1 MRSWKK
7 FVLVLGLVLPMGL
20 FITGVATSRAQDPTP
35 VESPADAPSPDATPA
50 GEATPEVAPDEL
62 QTAPPAGG
70 PISLAALK
78 QSGADLGSSWGQKFQ
93 SLLGMAVLLGVCV
106 LFSSNRKK
114 ISWRLVGWGLGLQLA
129 MGVFVMKTDLGRWL
143 FGSVN
148 DIVAALLSYTT
159 SGAEFL
165 FGSLAVVA
173 RNNPPVGIGSS
184 FGGPVEPTGQV
195 VQIGAYFAFGVLPT
209 IIFFSS
215 LMAVLYH
222 AGVMQ
227 MIVKA
232 VATVMQKTMGTSG
245 AETLAASGNIF
256 VGQTESPLLIRP
268 FVNGMTESELM
279 AVMTCGFA
287 TVAGG
292 VMAAY
297 VGMLQASFQDIA
309 GHLLSASV
317 MSAPAALVCAKILVP
332 EPVPEK
338 SETYGEMKV
347 ELKQVDANLIDA
359 AARGAGDGL
368 QLALN
373 VGAMLLAFLALVAMA
388 NGLLGLAANTVAD
401 VVYGRTWEARL
412 TSAQAEYGRVTV
424 AADVDPDDLKDA
436 EAELVEL
443 AKEGA
448 EASQTAYK
456 SVQFTPDANEA
467 SVDDAGVLTVGPGVF
482 DADHPHLK
490 GLAEPAPVE
499 DTTWETGLRSL
510 TMEAILGFIL
520 APLAWLM
527 GVPWADAMQ
536 VGQLIGV
543 KTILNEFVAYGQLSS
558 MIPAGKLSHPR
569 SVIIVTYALCGFANL
584 GSIAIQIGGIGGIA
598 PDRRSDLARLGL
610 KAMIAGNIACL
621 LTATVA
627 GLMV

>member
-1 MRSWKK
+1 MRTWKK
-7 FVLVLGLVLPMGL
+7 TALVLGLVLPMAL
-20 FITGVATSRAQDPTP
+20 FVTGVATSSAQDPSPTA
-35 VESPADAPSPDATPA
+35 VESPAEAPA
-50 GEATPEVAPDEL
+50 GSPAEAPAEAASDEAAPEAPKK
-62 QTAPPAGG
+62 
-70 PISLAALK
+70 INMAALK

-93 SLLGMAVLLGVCV
+93 SLLGMAFLLGICV
-106 LFSSNRKK
+106 VFSNNRRR

-129 MGVFVMKTDLGRWL
+129 MGVFVMKTDLGAW
-143 FGSVN
+143 FFSSVN
-148 DIVAALLSYTT
+148 GIVDALLSYTT
-159 SGAEFL
+159 DGAAFL
-165 FGSLAVVA
+165 FGSLAKVST
-173 RNNPPVGIGSS
+173 NNPPVGIGST
-184 FGGPVEPTGQV
+184 FGGPVEPTGEV
-195 VQIGAYFAFGVLPT
+195 VQLGAYFAFGVLPT

-227 MIVKA
+227 MVVKM

-268 FVNGMTESELM
+268 FVKGMTESELM

-297 VGMLQASFQDIA
+297 VGMLRGSFEDIA
-309 GHLLSASV
+309 GHLMSASV
-317 MSAPAALVCAKILVP
+317 MSAPAALVCAKLLVP
-332 EPVPEK
+332 EPTPEK

-347 ELKQVDANLIDA
+347 ELKKVDANLIDA

-388 NGLLGLAANTVAD
+388 NGLLGWGANRVAD
-401 VVYGRTWEARL
+401 VFYGRTWEARL
-412 TSAQAEYGRVTV
+412 SAATAEYGRITV
-424 AADVDPDDLKDA
+424 AAEVDADDLADA
-436 EAELVEL
+436 EADLIEL
-443 AKEGA
+443 AKEAAATSGA
-448 EASQTAYK
+448 AYT
-456 SVQFTPDANEA
+456 SITFSADAA
-467 SVDDAGVLTVGPGVF
+467 AATIDDAGTLIVGLAAF
-482 DADHPHLK
+482 DAARPHLA
-490 GLAEPAPVE
+490 GLPEPQPVD
-499 DTTWETGLRSL
+499 DTSWESGMRGLTL
-510 TMEAILGFIL
+510 EAILGFLL

-527 GVPWADAMQ
+527 GVPWEDAGI

-543 KTILNEFVAYGQLSS
+543 KTILNEFVAYGSLSEL
-558 MIPAGKLSHPR
+558 IPAGALSHPR
-569 SVIIVTYALCGFANL
+569 SVVISTYALCGFANL

-598 PDRRSDLARLGL
+598 PERRSDLAKLGL
-610 KAMIAGNIACL
+610 KAMIAGNIGCL

-627 GLMV
+627 GLLV

>member
-1 MRSWKK
+1 MRTWKK
-7 FVLVLGLVLPMGL
+7 TALILGLVLPMGL
-20 FITGVATSRAQDPTP
+20 FVTGVATSQAQDPTP
-35 VESPADAPSPDATPA
+35 VESPADPVETPA
-50 GEATPEVAPDEL
+50 AEESPAPAESPAAAD
-62 QTAPPAGG
+62 APAQAPGA
-70 PISLAALK
+70 INLAALK
-78 QSGADLGSSWGQKFQ
+78 QSGADLGSSWGQRFQ
-93 SLLGMAVLLGVCV
+93 SLLGMAFLLGICV
-106 LFSSNRKK
+106 VFSTNRKK
-114 ISWRLVGWGLGLQLA
+114 ISWRLVGWGLGLQMV
-129 MGVFVMKTDLGRWL
+129 MGIFVMKTGAGRWL

-159 SGAEFL
+159 DGAAFV
-165 FGSLAVVA
+165 FGNLARA
-173 RNNPPVGIGSS
+173 SANNPPVGAGSP
-184 FGGPVEPTGQV
+184 FGGPVDPSGQV
-195 VQIGAYFAFGVLPT
+195 VEIGAYFAFGVLPT

-227 MIVKA
+227 FVVRC

-268 FVNGMTESELM
+268 FVKGMTESELM

-347 ELKQVDANLIDA
+347 ELKKVDANLIDA

-373 VGAMLLAFLALVAMA
+373 VGAMLLAFLALVAML
-388 NGLLGLAANTVAD
+388 NGLLGLGANLVAD

-412 TSAQAEYGRVTV
+412 TAAQAEYGRVTV
-424 AADVDPDDLKDA
+424 AADVDPEELQEA
-436 EAELVEL
+436 EAELLEL
-443 AKEGA
+443 AKEAA
-448 EASQTAYK
+448 ERSQAAYK
-456 SVQFTPDANEA
+456 SLAFAAGATEA
-467 SVDDAGVLTVGPGVF
+467 TLDDGGTLTVGPAAF
-482 DADHPHLK
+482 DTARPYLK
-490 GLAEPAPVE
+490 GMAEPEPVADE
-499 DTTWETGLRSL
+499 SWEGTLRAL
-510 TMEAILGFIL
+510 TFEMILGVLL

-527 GVPWADAMQ
+527 GVPSQDMFL

-543 KTILNEFVAYGQLSS
+543 KTILNEFVAYGNLAG
-558 MIPAGKLSHPR
+558 MIPAGQLTHPR
-569 SVIIVTYALCGFANL
+569 SVIIATYALCGFANL

-610 KAMIAGNIACL
+610 KAMIAGNIGCL

-627 GLMV
+627 GLLV